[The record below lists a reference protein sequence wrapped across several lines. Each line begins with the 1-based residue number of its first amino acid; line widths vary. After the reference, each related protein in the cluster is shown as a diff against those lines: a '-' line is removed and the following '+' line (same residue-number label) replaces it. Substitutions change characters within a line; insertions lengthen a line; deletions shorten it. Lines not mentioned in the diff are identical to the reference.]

1 MRMRGCDDSPER
13 DRMEFVVDVFEKRE
27 REERGSFC
35 DGRMEVAAEKE
46 QKELFRVCQ

>member
-1 MRMRGCDDSPER
+1 
-13 DRMEFVVDVFEKRE
+13 MEFVVDVFEKRE